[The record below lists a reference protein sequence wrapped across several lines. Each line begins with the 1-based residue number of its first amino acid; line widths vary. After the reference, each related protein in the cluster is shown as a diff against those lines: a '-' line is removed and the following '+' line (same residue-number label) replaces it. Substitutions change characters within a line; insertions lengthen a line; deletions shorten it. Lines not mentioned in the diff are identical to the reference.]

1 VSSEDAGARRRLRP
15 EELAVPVEAREIQ
28 GDRAGFVTRA
38 LANAIDVAVCLLIV
52 AAAYV
57 GVVVVALLLNPTN
70 PRVPSTPFIVF
81 VVATG
86 WVLWLT
92 FAVSWATTGRTIGAR
107 VMGIRVVNF
116 RGRRLRPLGAALRAS
131 FCLLFLPG
139 LFWVAVSGG
148 NRSLQDT
155 VLRTQVIYDWTRRPE
170 LPPAKS

>member
-1 VSSEDAGARRRLRP
+1 
-15 EELAVPVEAREIQ
+15 
-28 GDRAGFVTRA
+28 
-38 LANAIDVAVCLLIV
+38 
-52 AAAYV
+52 
-57 GVVVVALLLNPTN
+57 
-70 PRVPSTPFIVF
+70 
-81 VVATG
+81 
-86 WVLWLT
+86 
-92 FAVSWATTGRTIGAR
+92 
-107 VMGIRVVNF
+107 MGIRVVNF